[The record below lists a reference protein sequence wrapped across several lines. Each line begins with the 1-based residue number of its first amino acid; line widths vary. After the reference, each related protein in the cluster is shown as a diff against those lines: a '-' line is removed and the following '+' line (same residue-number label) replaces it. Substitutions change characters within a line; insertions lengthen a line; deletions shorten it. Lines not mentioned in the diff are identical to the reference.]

1 MKLHTQLFL
10 VSLTFLTLPW
20 AGCEYIKSNERTLR
34 SLQESSLETIAL
46 TLADSLSGRTALLYP
61 NRDRAKAPYDP
72 GSLKVHPFATKP
84 VIDGYLTEWSAL
96 PARQFGT
103 SRRPLRVRVAK
114 NDATLYVGLSITDES
129 KQYNSAPPGFEA
141 SGDRLVVSVWLRG
154 QRQEYLISTPAPG
167 PVTAKVLGRQLNSS
181 RPQTISGVWTDVA
194 DGYEVELA
202 MPMALVGSRLGLYYI
217 DADEGGI
224 STRGNID
231 PLDTKAPPWLV
242 FSTPELESWL
252 TGYQQ
257 QPLGLEILD
266 RWGWPLVQT
275 PILPVDP
282 AEDAFW
288 LTQLIFAWVLD
299 APEAEAPSG
308 ITATGQRAGEDI
320 ERALR
325 GISSTKVIAAETG
338 LISRVVAPV
347 RSEAGVTGVVIVWQ
361 PRERYLSLHASA
373 FGGLLFWG
381 LAAVAL
387 SNLTLLGYASL
398 ISHRISRAAQ
408 ATRAMHSLDDQI
420 AVDPINDEI
429 TELVVA
435 FNQQLDRQREL
446 RDYLTALPQTLA
458 HEIRTP
464 VAIVR
469 TSLELLA
476 EEHGGSSQ
484 SAELFARAE
493 EGIERLTYLLRVMNE
508 ANRLEQAV
516 GKEDL
521 ESVDLRELMENL
533 KGAYTSAF
541 PSWRFELDTDTPS
554 AVANLT
560 PEMVV
565 QAMDK
570 LIANAT
576 SYTSA
581 GDTITLRL
589 RRRGLWWRVTV
600 VNPGPPLPA
609 DRSQLFEAMVSMR
622 DSQHTSPGNLGLG
635 LYIVKLVASHHG
647 GEPWAR
653 DHSSGAEVGFT
664 LRA

>member
-1 MKLHTQLFL
+1 VKLRSQLFL

-34 SLQESSLETIAL
+34 SLEESSLETIAF

-61 NRDRAKAPYDP
+61 DENRAKTPYNP
-72 GSLKVHPFATKP
+72 GSLKVHLLATKP

-96 PARQFGT
+96 PDRQFGT
-103 SRRPLRVRVAK
+103 SRRPLGVRLAK

-141 SGDRLVVSVWLRG
+141 SGDRLVISVWQHG

-167 PVTAKVLGRQLNSS
+167 PVTASVLGRQLNSS

-252 TGYQQ
+252 AGYRQ

-266 RWGWPLVQT
+266 RWGWPLMQT
-275 PILPVDP
+275 PVLPVNP
-282 AEDAFW
+282 AEEAFW

-299 APEAEAPSG
+299 APEAEAPSD

-320 ERALR
+320 DRALH
-325 GISSTKVIAAETG
+325 GITSTKVIAAETG
-338 LISRVVAPV
+338 LITRVIAPV
-347 RSEAGVTGVVIVWQ
+347 RSELGVTGVVIVRQ
-361 PRERYLSLHASA
+361 PREQYLSLHASA
-373 FGGLLFWG
+373 FEGLLFWG

-408 ATRAMHSLDDQI
+408 ATRAMHLPDDQI
-420 AVDPINDEI
+420 AVDPMNDEI

-435 FNQQLDRQREL
+435 FNQQLERQREL

-516 GKEDL
+516 GQEAL
-521 ESVDLRELMENL
+521 EPVDLRELMENL

-541 PSWRFELDTDTPS
+541 PSWQFELDTDNTP

-570 LIANAT
+570 LVANAT
-576 SYTSA
+576 SFTGA
-581 GDTITLRL
+581 GETITLRL

-600 VNPGPPLPA
+600 VNPGPALPA

-647 GEPWAR
+647 GEPWAG

>member
-1 MKLHTQLFL
+1 
-10 VSLTFLTLPW
+10 
-20 AGCEYIKSNERTLR
+20 
-34 SLQESSLETIAL
+34 
-46 TLADSLSGRTALLYP
+46 
-61 NRDRAKAPYDP
+61 
-72 GSLKVHPFATKP
+72 
-84 VIDGYLTEWSAL
+84 
-96 PARQFGT
+96 
-103 SRRPLRVRVAK
+103 
-114 NDATLYVGLSITDES
+114 
-129 KQYNSAPPGFEA
+129 
-141 SGDRLVVSVWLRG
+141 
-154 QRQEYLISTPAPG
+154 
-167 PVTAKVLGRQLNSS
+167 
-181 RPQTISGVWTDVA
+181 
-194 DGYEVELA
+194 
-202 MPMALVGSRLGLYYI
+202 
-217 DADEGGI
+217 
-224 STRGNID
+224 
-231 PLDTKAPPWLV
+231 
-242 FSTPELESWL
+242 
-252 TGYQQ
+252 
-257 QPLGLEILD
+257 
-266 RWGWPLVQT
+266 
-275 PILPVDP
+275 
-282 AEDAFW
+282 
-288 LTQLIFAWVLD
+288 
-299 APEAEAPSG
+299 
-308 ITATGQRAGEDI
+308 
-320 ERALR
+320 
-325 GISSTKVIAAETG
+325 
-338 LISRVVAPV
+338 
-347 RSEAGVTGVVIVWQ
+347 
-361 PRERYLSLHASA
+361 
-373 FGGLLFWG
+373 
-381 LAAVAL
+381 
-387 SNLTLLGYASL
+387 
-398 ISHRISRAAQ
+398 
-408 ATRAMHSLDDQI
+408 MHSLDDQV

-516 GKEDL
+516 GKEAL

-576 SYTSA
+576 SHTSA

-622 DSQHTSPGNLGLG
+622 DSPHTSPGNLGLG

-653 DHSSGAEVGFT
+653 NHKDGAEVGFT